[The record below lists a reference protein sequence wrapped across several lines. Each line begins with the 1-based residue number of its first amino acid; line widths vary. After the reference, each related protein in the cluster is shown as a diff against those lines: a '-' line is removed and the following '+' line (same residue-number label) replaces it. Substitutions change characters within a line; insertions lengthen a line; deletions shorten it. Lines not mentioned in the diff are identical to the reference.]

1 MNDPKVAAVI
11 VTYNR
16 FNLLKDTVAAVRAQ
30 SFATNQIIVV
40 DNGSTDGSG
49 EWLDLQTDLNVIHQ
63 ANLGG
68 SGGFHTGL
76 KLAAKTDC
84 DWAWVMDDD
93 TICRPDTLMNLIN
106 KVPLVSEKI
115 GFLSSKSIW
124 TDGQPHY
131 MNIPAITP
139 SFNRFIPF
147 NKYDDKGLL
156 LVETSSFV
164 SLLINLDAVK
174 EVGLPYKEFFIWGD
188 DQEYTRRLTKAGYL
202 GLYCPDSVVLHKTP
216 VNYFPDFYRDTPN
229 NLWKHGHGFRNE
241 FFMVKKNKGVLY
253 FAFWLGAKVA
263 FTSYKLIRIRN
274 TDRPKFVGTLLNS
287 AWKSILFNPKIDST
301 VSTNNQ

>member
-1 MNDPKVAAVI
+1 MNYKIAAVI

-16 FNLLKDTVAAVRAQ
+16 FNLLQETVNAVRSQTHAVE
-30 SFATNQIIVV
+30 QIIVI

-49 EWLDLQTDLNVIHQ
+49 EWLDQQADLKVIHQ
-63 ANLGG
+63 ANTGG

-76 KLAAKTDC
+76 KLAAGTNC
-84 DWAWVMDDD
+84 NWAWVMDDD
-93 TICRPDTLMNLIN
+93 TICRPDTLLNLVN
-106 KVPLVSEKI
+106 KAQLIDEKI

-139 SFNRFIPF
+139 AFNRVIPF
-147 NKYDDKGLL
+147 NKYDETGLL

-202 GLYCPDSVVLHKTP
+202 GLYCPQSIVLHKTP

-229 NLWKHGHGFRNE
+229 NLWKHAHGFRNE
-241 FFMVKKNKGVLY
+241 FFMIKKNKGALY

-263 FTSYKLIRIRN
+263 FTSYKLIRIRT
-274 TDRPKFVGTLLNS
+274 TDRFKFIGTLCNS
-287 AWKSILFNPKIDST
+287 ARKSIFFNPQIDHISSST
-301 VSTNNQ
+301 

>member
-1 MNDPKVAAVI
+1 MPDYKVAAVI

-16 FNLLKDTVAAVRAQ
+16 FNLLQETVEAVRRQ
-30 SFATNQIIVV
+30 TFATHQIIVI
-40 DNGSTDGSG
+40 DNSSTDGSG
-49 EWLDLQTDLNVIHQ
+49 EWLDQQTDLKVIHQ
-63 ANLGG
+63 ANSGG

-76 KLAAKTDC
+76 NLAAQTEC

-93 TICRPDTLMNLIN
+93 TISKPDTLMNLVDKIAAID
-106 KVPLVSEKI
+106 EKI

-139 SFNRFIPF
+139 SFNRVIPF

-164 SLLINLDAVK
+164 SMLINLTAVK
-174 EVGLPYKEFFIWGD
+174 QLGLPYKEFFIWGD
-188 DQEYTRRLTKAGYL
+188 DQEYSGRLTKSGYL
-202 GLYCPDSVVLHKTP
+202 GLYCPDSIVLHKTP

-229 NLWKHGHGFRNE
+229 NLWKHAHGFRNE
-241 FFMVKKNKGVLY
+241 FFMVKKNKGIVY
-253 FAFWLGAKVA
+253 YAFWLGAKVA
-263 FTSYKLIRIRN
+263 YTSYKLIRIRN
-274 TDRPKFVGTLLNS
+274 ADRPKFIGTLLNS
-287 AWKSILFNPKIDST
+287 AWKSVFFNPKIDNVVHT
-301 VSTNNQ
+301 VK